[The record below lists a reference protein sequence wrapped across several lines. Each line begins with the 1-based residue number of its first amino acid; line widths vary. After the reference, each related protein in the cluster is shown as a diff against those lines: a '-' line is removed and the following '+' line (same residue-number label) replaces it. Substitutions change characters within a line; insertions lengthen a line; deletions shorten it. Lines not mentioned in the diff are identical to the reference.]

1 KVRDGF
7 GDLHGRVLRCWFV
20 RRWRPLL
27 VGRHDDRMHGA
38 HHAGAGEPAD
48 QSPDD
53 AANHHAG
60 SQRLT
65 CSRCGMSVA
74 RSSSLPRSSSA
85 ADITE
90 GDQNMSQWNQTRWSD
105 EAISTINE
113 LIETCKD
120 GEQGFRMASDV
131 VEDREL
137 KELFLRY
144 SQERRQFAAELQNAV
159 RMAGGEPESRGSVS
173 GVLHRGW
180 MSVKSAFT
188 GGGPGAVGNAAEA
201 SEHSAGAADPKAVR
215 DEEAA

>member
-1 KVRDGF
+1 RVMHDRARGWFLFRGQSATREVRDGF
-7 GDLHGRVLRCWFV
+7 GDLHGRVVRCSFV
-20 RRWRPLL
+20 RRWRRLL
-27 VGRHDDRMHGA
+27 VGRHDDHMHGA

-48 QSPDD
+48 PSPDD
-53 AANHHAG
+53 PAHPPPG

-137 KELFLRY
+137 KELFL
-144 SQERRQFAAELQNAV
+144 
-159 RMAGGEPESRGSVS
+159 
-173 GVLHRGW
+173 
-180 MSVKSAFT
+180 
-188 GGGPGAVGNAAEA
+188 
-201 SEHSAGAADPKAVR
+201 
-215 DEEAA
+215 